1 MQWHC
6 GKVLKR
12 EGRGWSERKER
23 SQSGGVARAFLI
35 HRQSK
40 FVSHH
45 ESKFDCSSKRGV
57 TIVIDYLSEG
67 EASWG

>member
-12 EGRGWSERKER
+12 EGRGWSEREER
-23 SQSGGVARAFLI
+23 SQSSGVARAFRI

-40 FVSHH
+40 FDSHH
-45 ESKFDCSSKRGV
+45 ESKFDCGSKRWV
-57 TIVIDYLSEG
+57 TIVIDHLSEG
-67 EASWG
+67 KASWG